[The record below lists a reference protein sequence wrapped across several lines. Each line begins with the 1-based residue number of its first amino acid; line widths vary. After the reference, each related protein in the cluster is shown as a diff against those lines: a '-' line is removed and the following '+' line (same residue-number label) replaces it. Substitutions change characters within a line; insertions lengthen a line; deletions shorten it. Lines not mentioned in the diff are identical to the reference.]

1 VAEFLAQ
8 LTPEWLTE
16 VLRAHGHLMRGQVRH
31 IEFLATSETL
41 PARHTRFVVTYSPET
56 PPTAPT
62 QLFLKLTKPE
72 YLAAAEHE
80 IRFYK
85 TLAPH
90 MPALA
95 CVPWYG
101 AGTVADTAYLLLADV
116 SATHRAWAN
125 GPLPPTHLTAMVAAL
140 AGVHARWWE
149 CPELGAL
156 LGESPEAAVWD
167 AFAQAGAR
175 YEELATRLGDQLTPE
190 QRHIFERY
198 LVHAPALFRERA
210 RGGSA
215 LTLCHPDNHGAN
227 FLFPQPRGSIYL
239 IDWHVYRCWWGP
251 GDIAALVTRALAPE
265 QQHLGE
271 ALLREYH
278 ARLLAQGITAYPWAA
293 CWRDYRLGVIDTL
306 RVVLS
311 FRRYP
316 QQALRYL
323 TTIMA
328 EFQRQQC
335 AEILE

>member
-16 VLRAHGHLMRGQVRH
+16 VLRAHGRLMRGQVRH

-41 PARHTRFVVTYSPET
+41 PARHTRFVVTYSPEA

-167 AFAQAGAR
+167 AFARMSSESGADSAGR
-175 YEELATRLGDQLTPE
+175 GVGEQLTAGQERIPAGGPPGAKE
-190 QRHIFERY
+190 GGERHAGGTA
-198 LVHAPALFRERA
+198 LVGTGAPAHLAASHQVAQRA
-210 RGGSA
+210 
-215 LTLCHPDNHGAN
+215 
-227 FLFPQPRGSIYL
+227 
-239 IDWHVYRCWWGP
+239 
-251 GDIAALVTRALAPE
+251 
-265 QQHLGE
+265 
-271 ALLREYH
+271 
-278 ARLLAQGITAYPWAA
+278 
-293 CWRDYRLGVIDTL
+293 
-306 RVVLS
+306 
-311 FRRYP
+311 FRRVIGG
-316 QQALRYL
+316 RYCGVHDEDEQFGEVVSNPP
-323 TTIMA
+323 A
-328 EFQRQQC
+328 
-335 AEILE
+335 